1 MFKLRDLI
9 AVVAGVSLLF
19 AAGPASA
26 QTMQAIKQRGKILV
40 GVQGD
45 NPPWGFVNSKSEYEG
60 FDPDVARLLAHDLG
74 VPVEFV
80 PLAVTNR
87 IPTLVSGKADV
98 LFATLT
104 MLPDRAKSVQFTQP
118 YVAFDIGLLAPKD
131 MKISQ
136 PQDLKGVTIGVPRG
150 TTMDSAVT
158 KTSPS
163 DTSIMRFDDDSTTQQ
178 ALLSGQVQAA
188 GANQF
193 WVARVDA
200 SAPGK
205 YEMKFNYQ
213 TFFNGAA
220 TRLGDKEMNKY
231 LNSFIDKIKANGA
244 LADLYKK
251 WMNRQPHKFPEK
263 IDGVPYSA
271 E

>member
-1 MFKLRDLI
+1 MLNLGSIIVAI
-9 AVVAGVSLLF
+9 ASASLLF
-19 AAGPASA
+19 ATGLADA

-60 FDPDVARLLAHDLG
+60 FDPDVARLLARDLG

-87 IPTLVSGKADV
+87 IPTLISGKADV

-118 YVAFDIGLLAPKD
+118 YVAFDIGLLAPAD
-131 MKISQ
+131 MKVNQ
-136 PQDLKGVTIGVPRG
+136 PQDLKGMTIGVPRG
-150 TTMDSAVT
+150 TTMDAAVT
-158 KTSPS
+158 KTSPA
-163 DTSIMRFDDDSTTQQ
+163 DTNIMRFDDDSTTQQ

-193 WVARVDA
+193 WLARVNA
-200 SAPGK
+200 SAPRK

-220 TRLGDKEMNKY
+220 TRLGDKEMNAR
-231 LNSFIDKIKANGA
+231 LNSFIEKIKANGE
-244 LADLYKK
+244 LAGLYKK
-251 WMNRQPHKFPEK
+251 WMNREPHKFPEK
-263 IDGVPYSA
+263 MDGVPYSV